1 MCLAMQG
8 PIGRWILVAAVA
20 VGMCAISAGPAR
32 AGRGHGKPAA
42 PVDVRVDARPVGG
55 GTFEVTLTA
64 TPRKRVSGLVLV
76 LEGQTVTVG
85 ATAKGVKR
93 TVTARVSLGALRGRD
108 VVGSATVDLGSHRR
122 RAAASVRVGEAAA
135 ALPPVRIVRLPDGT
149 EAAEVRP

>member
-1 MCLAMQG
+1 MQG
-8 PIGRWILVAAVA
+8 SNTRWKLVAVVA
-20 VGMCAISAGPAR
+20 LGMCAISAGAAG

-42 PVDVRVDARPVGG
+42 PVDVRVEARPVGG
-55 GTFEVTLTA
+55 GTYEVTLTA
-64 TPRKRVSGLVLV
+64 TPKHRVRGLVLV
-76 LEGQTVTVG
+76 IEGKTVTVG
-85 ATAKGVKR
+85 ATAKGATR

-122 RAAASVRVGEAAA
+122 RAAASVRAAEAAA